1 MFLIN
6 QKWVKP
12 IITEINTL
20 PNEIIKTLIMKIT
33 ELSKKYETTYTQI
46 SHDAKQAKKDLAIS
60 LQNLV
65 GSEFDIKG
73 INAFVDMLNDGM

>member
-1 MFLIN
+1 LIN